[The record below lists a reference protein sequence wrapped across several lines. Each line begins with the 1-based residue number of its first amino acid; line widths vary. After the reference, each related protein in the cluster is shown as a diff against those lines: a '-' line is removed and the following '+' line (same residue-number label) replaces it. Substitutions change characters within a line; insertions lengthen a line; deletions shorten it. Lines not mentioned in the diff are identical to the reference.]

1 MRRLAEALGVEPER
15 AAWGIHD
22 VVNENMAGA
31 ARVHLAEH
39 GKEPRDYALLA
50 TGGAAPVHAWHVA
63 RKLGLGRM
71 ICPPAAGVGSTV
83 GLLMAPARID
93 RVVSSTVGLADAD
106 WSRIEAVYARM
117 EDEALTVLT
126 ETGADVPGRPVRR
139 LRP

>member
-1 MRRLAEALGVEPER
+1 LLGYLNADFFLGGEMQIDLAASKAAMRRLADALGVDAER

-50 TGGAAPVHAWHVA
+50 TGGAAPVHAYHVA

-71 ICPPAAGVGSTV
+71 ICPPAAGVGST
-83 GLLMAPARID
+83 
-93 RVVSSTVGLADAD
+93 
-106 WSRIEAVYARM
+106 
-117 EDEALTVLT
+117 
-126 ETGADVPGRPVRR
+126 
-139 LRP
+139 